1 MKDSLDLH
9 RERTE
14 VEAGWVV
21 LIERQHHRAVRSG
34 RPVAV
39 TAREVRRIV
48 GEAAGDVA
56 PGAGAGAAFCHR
68 WVTRGSDAP
77 LGVPLLERWNPVRTI
92 MVGSWKNANPDARD
106 DCAAYV
112 IQERR

>member
-39 TAREVRRIV
+39 TAREMRRIV
-48 GEAAGDVA
+48 GEAASDVA

-68 WVTRGSDAP
+68 WVTLGSDAP
-77 LGVPLLERWNPVRTI
+77 LCVPLLERWYPGRTI

-106 DCAAYV
+106 DRAAYV

>member
-1 MKDSLDLH
+1 M
-9 RERTE
+9 T
-14 VEAGWVV
+14 AGK
-21 LIERQHHRAVRSG
+21 
-34 RPVAV
+34 
-39 TAREVRRIV
+39 VRRVV

-77 LGVPLLERWNPVRTI
+77 LGVPLLERWYPGRMI
-92 MVGSWKNANPDARD
+92 MVGSWKNANPDACD
-106 DCAAYV
+106 DRAAYV